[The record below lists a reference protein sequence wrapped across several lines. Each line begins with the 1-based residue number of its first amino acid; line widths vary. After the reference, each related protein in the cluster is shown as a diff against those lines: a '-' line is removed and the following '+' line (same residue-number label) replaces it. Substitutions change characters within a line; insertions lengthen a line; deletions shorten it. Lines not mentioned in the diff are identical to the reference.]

1 MIHRPESDPATPS
14 IRQGER
20 VQIQVQTTRYQD
32 AGGAITVLPPGLCK
46 RYEVRWSDKDFRL
59 VER

>member
-1 MIHRPESDPATPS
+1 VIHRPESDPATPN

-20 VQIQVQTTRYQD
+20 QQIQSQTTQYLE
-32 AGGAITVLPPGLCK
+32 AGGTIESLPAGFSK
-46 RYEVRWSDKDFRL
+46 RHEVRWSDKDFRL